1 MRINYRPEIDGL
13 RAIAVFSVIL
23 YHANFYFFG
32 KNIFTGGFLGVD
44 IFFVIS
50 GYLITSIIL
59 KEVFIT
65 KTFSFQYFYE
75 RRIRRIFPVLFFI
88 IFICSIVTY
97 FLFLDENFIDFL
109 KSGISSIFFFSN
121 FYFHYSGNFYGNEN
135 SLIKPLTHTW
145 SLSIEEQF
153 YIFFPITLL
162 IIFKFFRKHI
172 FLILFLFFLISLSLA
187 QYSSKTHQSFNFY
200 LLPTRVFELISGS
213 LLAYFKLKKNIVGVR
228 SGNLLKFLSNFN
240 EIIPIIGLAL
250 IFCSFIFFNN
260 NQSSYP
266 SILTL
271 VPIAGTSIII
281 LFSKNN
287 LIKRI
292 LSCKILTFF
301 GLISY
306 SLYLW
311 HYLIF
316 AFLRYASLFD
326 GSIKIKILSILLCII
341 LSIFSYLII
350 EKPCRNEKIISFKIL
365 IVWLSLSVIIL
376 LSFSFYYIK
385 NERPKNIFHK
395 NITEQQNYKDDIK
408 YNRNGDLGNVIIIGD
423 SHAKSLAYYLN
434 EDLKNIGYNLYF
446 SESIFFIQDL
456 ELINQEIKNKSSKP
470 ILVISHRWIDKINT
484 FNSLKNVNNNLQE
497 IIITS
502 INNLLKNSQAIIIV
516 YPVVEHNFNPQ
527 QVIQSRYYFHKV
539 FGKNNFQLPI
549 LSTNYIDYKKK
560 SENVFNILNNIKADN
575 LHRVYPHEH
584 FCDTEIKNKCIA
596 NDKSILF
603 YYDDNHLSRHGSK
616 YVIKDII
623 NLIKTSK

>member
-23 YHANFYFFG
+23 FHANFYLFG

-65 KTFSFQYFYE
+65 KTFSFKYFYE
-75 RRIRRIFPVLFFI
+75 RRIRRIFPVLVFI

-97 FLFLDENFIDFL
+97 FLFLHENFIDFL

-121 FYFHYSGNFYGNEN
+121 FYFHYTGNFYGNEN

-187 QYSSKTHQSFNFY
+187 EYSSKTHQSFNFY

-213 LLAYFKLKKNIVGVR
+213 LLAYFKIKKNIVRGR
-228 SGNLLKFLSNFN
+228 AGNLLRFLSNFN
-240 EIIPIIGLAL
+240 EIIPIIGLGL
-250 IFCSFIFFNN
+250 IFCSFIFFDN

-266 SILTL
+266 NILTL
-271 VPIAGTSIII
+271 VPIAGASIII
-281 LFSKNN
+281 LFSKKN

-316 AFLRYASLFD
+316 SFLRYASLFEE
-326 GSIKIKILSILLCII
+326 SIKIKILSIILCII

-350 EKPCRNEKIISFKIL
+350 EKPCRNEKIISFKKL
-365 IVWLSLSVIIL
+365 MVWLSLSVIIL

-395 NITEQQNYKDDIK
+395 NITEQKNYRDDIK

-423 SHAKSLAYYLN
+423 SHGKSLAYYLN

-446 SESIFFIQDL
+446 HESFFIQDL
-456 ELINQEIKNKSSKP
+456 ELINQEIKINLNKP
-470 ILVISHRWIDKINT
+470 ILIISYRWIDKVNK
-484 FNSLKNVNNNLQE
+484 FNSLKNVNKNLQE

-502 INNLLKNSQAIIIV
+502 IDNFLKNSQAIIII
-516 YPVVEHNFNPQ
+516 YPVAEHNFNPQ
-527 QVIQSRYYFHKV
+527 RVIQSRYYLHKIY
-539 FGKNNFQLPI
+539 GKNNFELPI

-560 SENVFNILNNIKADN
+560 SQNVFNILNNIKGDN

-584 FCDTEIKNKCIA
+584 FCNTEIKNKCIA
-596 NDKSILF
+596 NNKSDLF
-603 YYDDNHLSRHGSK
+603 YYDDNHLSREGSK

-623 NLIKTSK
+623 NIIKTSK